1 MTFLCFV
8 PAPLLLY
15 YLPLMQ
21 SDIAP
26 AELLQ
31 RPLWF
36 YIKQNRRNFSLGMF
50 FLLITN
56 GLDAAYPLVIMRG
69 IDQVVARAPYFDI
82 LMSALLFFGILVT
95 LAATR
100 YAWRTFFGAYHT
112 DAAEDLRRRVF
123 QHLTRLNPSFFQK
136 NPTGELMSLLMND
149 VQAFRN
155 GIGSSILVLVDGL
168 IITAFIIPFM
178 LYLNPAWTWKTLVFL
193 PLVPFLI
200 ARVTKSLFANYKNQ
214 QERIAEWSGFA
225 QESVA
230 GVKVLKS
237 FGLEELRTRDNNTA
251 SRKVEDASNRAAFVD
266 AFFGPVMTFGTA
278 SGTIILLFIAG
289 ADVVSGAATVGTLVA
304 FQRYIHKMTWPMTAL
319 GYGTS
324 QYQKGMAS
332 FARIRE
338 IIRHEPEVK
347 NTGTRQLE
355 RFDNL
360 AVRDLGFAYGD
371 RRVLEGISF
380 TLARGQTLGVVGPV
394 GCGKT
399 TLLHLLCRFYPATT
413 GTLAVNGAPI
423 EEFDLHELRRNFTL
437 VSQEPFLFSESI
449 RSNLESGHHL
459 AGESHLELLRQVEL
473 LEEIEALPLK
483 TDSQLGERGVNLSG
497 GQKQRLALARGMAR
511 SRGLILLDDVLSAVD
526 SKTEKKLIQ
535 SLARGPSSRII
546 VSHRFSAVQACDL
559 ILVLNEG
566 RQVDLGS
573 HETLMSRCAYYR
585 DMVRFQ
591 SEEPAEG
598 AART

>member
-1 MTFLCFV
+1 MPTT
-8 PAPLLLY
+8 PTEP
-15 YLPLMQ
+15 
-21 SDIAP
+21 IAP
-26 AELLQ
+26 EELLK

-36 YIKQNRRNFSLGMF
+36 YIKQNRRNFTLGMG
-50 FLLITN
+50 FLLVTN
-56 GLDAAYPLVIMRG
+56 GLDAAYPLIIMRA
-69 IDQVVARAPYFDI
+69 IDQVVARAPI
-82 LMSALLFFGILVT
+82 ESIAGSALLFFAVLCT

-112 DAAEDLRRRVF
+112 DAAEDLRRRIF

-136 NPTGELMSLLMND
+136 NPTGELMSLLMSD

-178 LYLNPAWTWKTLVFL
+178 LYLNPQWTWKTLVFL

-200 ARVTKSLFANYKNQ
+200 ERVTKSLFASYKIQ
-214 QERIAEWSGFA
+214 QERVAEWSGFA
-225 QESVA
+225 QESIA

-237 FGLEELRTRDNNTA
+237 FALEELRTRNHNVI
-251 SRKVEDASNRAAFVD
+251 SKKVEDASNRAAKID
-266 AFFGPVMTFGTA
+266 SFFGPVMTFGTA

-289 ADVVSGAATVGTLVA
+289 PDVVSGAATVGTLVA
-304 FQRYIHKMTWPMTAL
+304 FQRYIQKMTWPMTAL

-338 IIRHEPEVK
+338 VIRHEPEVK
-347 NTGTRQLE
+347 NTGTRTMAQFE
-355 RFDNL
+355 TL
-360 AVRDLGFAYGD
+360 AVRDLAFAYGD
-371 RRVLEGISF
+371 RKILDGITFS
-380 TLARGQTLGVVGPV
+380 LQRGQTLGVVGPV

-399 TLLHLLCRFYPATT
+399 TLLHLLCRFYPVTA
-413 GTLAVNGAPI
+413 GAIIVNGNPI
-423 EEFDLHELRRNFTL
+423 EEIDIHELRRNFTL
-437 VSQEPFLFSESI
+437 VAQEPFLFSESI
-449 RSNLESGHHL
+449 RNNLESGHAL
-459 AGESHLELLRQVEL
+459 AGESHLELLKQVDLFDEVDS
-473 LEEIEALPLK
+473 LPLK
-483 TDSQLGERGVNLSG
+483 SESQLGERGVNLSG

-535 SLARGPSSRII
+535 SLARGPSSRVI

-566 RQVDLGS
+566 RQVDIGS
-573 HETLMSRCAYYR
+573 HTELMGRCAYYR

-591 SEEPAEG
+591 SEEQTTG
-598 AART
+598 TVLV